1 MNDAGKKFEVIFV
14 SSDNSKDEF
23 EAYLSEMPWYA
34 IPYDD
39 KRKDKLD
46 KIFEVSGNDW
56 LCVLFSVLL
65 YSFFHLT
72 CLHICAM

>member
-1 MNDAGKKFEVIFV
+1 MKDAGKNFEVIFV

-23 EAYLSEMPWYA
+23 ESYLSEMPWYA

-46 KIFEVSGNDW
+46 KIFEVSGIHVTDW
-56 LCVLFSVLL
+56 
-65 YSFFHLT
+65 
-72 CLHICAM
+72 